1 MSENINPWTTLRIKT
16 VYENPWIRLSHRE
29 VITPTGT
36 DGIYGLVH
44 FKNIAV
50 GIVPLDENKHT
61 WLVGQYRYALN
72 KYSWELPEGGCP
84 QGEAP
89 LEAAKR
95 ELMEETGIIA
105 QKWTPLLNLDVSNSV
120 TDEQGTAFIAQDL
133 SYGPSIP
140 EETEQLAVKKVPF
153 EQAFQMVMNGEISDA
168 FSMVMIMKTH
178 ILLQQGVL

>member
-1 MSENINPWTTLRIKT
+1 MSEIINPWKTLSKRT
-16 VYENPWIRLSHRE
+16 VYENPWIQVTHRE

-84 QGEAP
+84 EGEDP

-95 ELMEETGIIA
+95 ELREETGIIA
-105 QKWTPLLNLDVSNSV
+105 EKWTPLLSMDVSNSV
-120 TDEQGTAFIAQDL
+120 TDEWGTAFIAQDL
-133 SYGPSIP
+133 SFGPSLP
-140 EETEQLAVKKVPF
+140 EETEDLAIKKVPL
-153 EQAFQMVMNGEISDA
+153 EQAFQMVMKGEISDA

-178 ILLQQGVL
+178 ILLQQGLL